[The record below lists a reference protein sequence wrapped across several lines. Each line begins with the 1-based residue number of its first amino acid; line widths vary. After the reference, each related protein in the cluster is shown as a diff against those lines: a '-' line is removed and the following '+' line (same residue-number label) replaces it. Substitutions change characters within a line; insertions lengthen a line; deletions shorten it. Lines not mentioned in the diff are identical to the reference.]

1 MSILTTGKKWEWP
14 PDVLRFAAKNRVDAY
29 LEPLLEATRELFPT
43 MDSLRVFMEDD
54 PEIRDDWHIVFEA
67 WVPSKD
73 VPDYVHTKRHWTE
86 ALIRICPAPLAW
98 VFRLTLL
105 LREQ

>member
-1 MSILTTGKKWEWP
+1 MSILTTGKKWDWP
-14 PDVLRFAAKNRVDAY
+14 PDVLQFAAKNRVDAY

-73 VPDYVHTKRHWTE
+73 VPDYVQITQRWTE
-86 ALIRICPAPLAW
+86 ALIRIVPTTLGHI
-98 VFRLTLL
+98 FRLTLL